1 MQTSLSSRDGAPSA
15 IRVMGGSGRPGGG
28 GGRPG
33 GGGGPGGGGPGG
45 RGPGGPG
52 GPGGRP
58 RGRRRECEF
67 TKLGV
72 LPDYKDIKRLQKYV
86 TAQGKIL
93 PRRRTGVTAKMQ
105 RRLSIAIKRA
115 RHLALL
121 PAAPSHTR
129 S

>member
-1 MQTSLSSRDGAPSA
+1 M
-15 IRVMGGSGRPGGG
+15 GGG
-28 GGRPG
+28 GGG
-33 GGGGPGGGGPGG
+33 GGGGGAG
-45 RGPGGPG
+45 GPGGPG
-52 GPGGRP
+52 GPGGAGRM

-67 TKLGV
+67 TKLGIE
-72 LPDYKDIKRLQKYV
+72 PDYKDIKRLQKYI

-121 PAAPSHTR
+121 PTAPQHIR
-129 S
+129 G